1 MVVERKGATACGA
14 KAPCMLCKTVN
25 WCASAAYLFFACQ
38 HRLAPPALYAF
49 ACPVLQMFFY
59 NQAHVAKHFG
69 MGTTR
74 FKPVLRGLGVRYW
87 PQR

>member
-1 MVVERKGATACGA
+1 
-14 KAPCMLCKTVN
+14 
-25 WCASAAYLFFACQ
+25 
-38 HRLAPPALYAF
+38 
-49 ACPVLQMFFY
+49 MFFY

-74 FKPVLRGLGVRYW
+74 FKPVLRGLEVRYW